1 MPDRILIV
9 TAVQGEADAI
19 GKPTDTMVIAG
30 GIGRTNAAITT
41 TTSILSE
48 GPFTWVIN
56 AGVAGALPE
65 SNLQIG
71 DIVIAN
77 KCVYAEE
84 GLQTP
89 DGFQNMQEMGF
100 SLGEFKGNE
109 VPVDR
114 KMLECFEQFGIVGSI
129 ATVATCSGTD
139 EQANLIERR
148 TQCVCEAMEGAA
160 VVHTARKL
168 GVHAIEIR
176 AISNTTGDRNEQ
188 EWNLGLALQNLGTSV
203 NKAITALRVPFA

>member
-1 MPDRILIV
+1 MTPRILIV

-19 GKPTDTMVIAG
+19 GNPNDTFIVSG
-30 GIGRTNAAITT
+30 GIGRTNAAVST
-41 TTSILSE
+41 TTSILSN
-48 GPFTWVIN
+48 GPFSWVIS
-56 AGVAGALPE
+56 AGIAGALPE

-100 SLGEFKGNE
+100 SLGDFDGND
-109 VPVDR
+109 VPVDQD
-114 KMLECFEQFGIVGSI
+114 MLERIGKIGVIGSI

-139 EQANLIERR
+139 KQAKLLKHR
-148 TQCVCEAMEGAA
+148 TQCLCEAMEGACSCTHCQK
-160 VVHTARKL
+160 VWYS
-168 GVHAIEIR
+168 
-176 AISNTTGDRNEQ
+176 SN
-188 EWNLGLALQNLGTSV
+188 
-203 NKAITALRVPFA
+203 